1 MPGFESLI
9 PCQRKPGNHVIA
21 GFFFYTQAPRRDR
34 RSACF
39 FDDLCV
45 LQTALRHG
53 NLPSQL
59 PCGLNPF
66 LRYDLDVVQCL
77 CHGLAVC
84 HASGQLRDLR
94 NKGADRLNVDDLL
107 DVVSRVNE
115 MISENPAVEA
125 EPIEDQPQI

>member
-1 MPGFESLI
+1 MQTTARPVVMI
-9 PCQRKPGNHVIA
+9 
-21 GFFFYTQAPRRDR
+21 
-34 RSACF
+34 
-39 FDDLCV
+39 DDLCV

-59 PCGLNPF
+59 PCGLDPF
-66 LRYDLDVVQCL
+66 LRYDLDVVQRL
-77 CHGLAVC
+77 CHGLAVR

-115 MISENPAVEA
+115 MISADPAVEA
-125 EPIEDQPQI
+125 EPIEDQQQI